1 MSSGDGRARRAR
13 VIASVCT
20 VVGVAAMIVA
30 PVVRSRVGGKPS
42 ATAPAATSPAP
53 TTTTSAAVPVPL
65 ASAVASSVGEQ
76 PAAPAIA
83 TPESPR
89 WIDSDGVAGKAL
101 VFPPHAPTSAPMPV
115 TVMLHGMCG
124 HPTSA
129 CRPFVDSATSRG
141 WLVCPQAE
149 DPCGGGTRWRV
160 QGGDDARL
168 VEGSVRSLAK
178 DRAGRVDPT
187 APRVIVGFSLGG
199 TAAVRIAQASEG
211 QYDGLVVIAS
221 QVHPEARLLKRAGVK
236 RVVLAAGDLDMTSQ
250 PLQDDA
256 RALASEGVDTRFVSL
271 GRYGHGF
278 PPDMAALMTEPMTWV
293 SGG

>member
-1 MSSGDGRARRAR
+1 MASGDGRARRAR
-13 VIASVCT
+13 VMASVCA
-20 VVGVAAMIVA
+20 VVGVAAMIIA
-30 PVVRSRVGGKPS
+30 PVVRSRVGGSKPVS
-42 ATAPAATSPAP
+42 VTAATSPAR
-53 TTTTSAAVPVPL
+53 TTPATTETPAAAP
-65 ASAVASSVGEQ
+65 SAVASSVGEQ
-76 PAAPAIA
+76 AAAA
-83 TPESPR
+83 TTNVPESPR

-101 VFPPHAPTSAPMPV
+101 VFAPHAPTAAPMPV

-129 CRPFVDSATSRG
+129 CRPFVDLATSRG

-160 QGGDDARL
+160 KGGDDARL

-178 DRAGRVDPT
+178 DRAGRVDPS

-221 QVHPEARLLKRAGVK
+221 QVHPEARLLKQAGVK
-236 RVVLAAGDLDMTSQ
+236 RVVLAAGDFDMTSQ

-278 PPDMAALMTEPMTWV
+278 PPDMEALMSEPMTWV